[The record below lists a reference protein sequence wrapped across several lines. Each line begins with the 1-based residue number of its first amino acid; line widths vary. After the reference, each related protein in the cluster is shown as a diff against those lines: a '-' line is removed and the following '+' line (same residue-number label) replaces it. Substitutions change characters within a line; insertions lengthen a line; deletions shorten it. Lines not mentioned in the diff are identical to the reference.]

1 MPEPWRDGWRVAAD
15 LKAAS
20 RNRRGTSDVAPT
32 QPLLDLVY
40 CEKCLHHAPM
50 ALVPLK
56 IRWDADTSSD
66 RLLQRARCTKC
77 SHKGAT
83 LQHPGWAARI

>member
-1 MPEPWRDGWRVAAD
+1 MVGESRPTSGQQAATAG
-15 LKAAS
+15 AA
-20 RNRRGTSDVAPT
+20 SDVAPT

-77 SHKGAT
+77 RHKGAT